1 VRTFLLEV
9 TEGVRIALR
18 AIWVNKTRSVLTTL
32 GIIIGIVSVTSMA
45 TVINGLENAFDESL
59 SDLGADVLYVEKW
72 PWAKSDWWNYV
83 YRPPIREELAQTIR
97 ERSDHAQAVA
107 VSEDTDLTVQRGN
120 QNMPEVET
128 RGVTPSYG
136 RVQGI
141 KLASGRFFND
151 IDERSG
157 RSVCVIGAEL
167 VKGLFPIAEPLG
179 KEIRVGQHPCR
190 VVGVLEKK
198 GRGLGGEN
206 RDKRVLMPF
215 STFKRQFGISD
226 WSGVEI
232 SVKVRSPEQMKAA
245 EGELTGIIRT
255 ARQVDAME
263 DDNFAI
269 NQQDTIRERMA
280 PVKKAI
286 YGVGIFLTALALVV
300 GGIGVMNIMFVSVRE
315 RTSEIGLRKAVGA
328 KRRTIMLQFMI
339 EAVVV
344 CLLGGAIGVGITFG
358 VSALINAL
366 GVPASLPFGTVV
378 LAFGICVAVGLLFG
392 LGPAWSAAKSEPIE
406 ALRYE

>member
-1 VRTFLLEV
+1 
-9 TEGVRIALR
+9 
-18 AIWVNKTRSVLTTL
+18 
-32 GIIIGIVSVTSMA
+32 M
-45 TVINGLENAFDESL
+45 
-59 SDLGADVLYVEKW
+59 
-72 PWAKSDWWNYV
+72 
-83 YRPPIREELAQTIR
+83 
-97 ERSDHAQAVA
+97 
-107 VSEDTDLTVQRGN
+107 
-120 QNMPEVET
+120 
-128 RGVTPSYG
+128 
-136 RVQGI
+136 
-141 KLASGRFFND
+141 
-151 IDERSG
+151 
-157 RSVCVIGAEL
+157 
-167 VKGLFPIAEPLG
+167 
-179 KEIRVGQHPCR
+179 
-190 VVGVLEKK
+190 
-198 GRGLGGEN
+198 
-206 RDKRVLMPF
+206 
-215 STFKRQFGISD
+215 
-226 WSGVEI
+226 
-232 SVKVRSPEQMKAA
+232 KVRSPEQMKAA